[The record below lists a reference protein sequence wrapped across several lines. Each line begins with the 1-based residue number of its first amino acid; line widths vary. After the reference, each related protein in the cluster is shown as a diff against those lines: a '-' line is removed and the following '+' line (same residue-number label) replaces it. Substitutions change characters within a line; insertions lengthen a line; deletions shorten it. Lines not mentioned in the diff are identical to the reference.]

1 MNASATPQQ
10 QQMALDWLARIS
22 GQPALAEGAAFK
34 RWLLADPAHARAY
47 REAQA
52 LWQRSAE
59 PAARLAQEEDAALQA
74 YLRAMDRPAAAP
86 GSRIGRHVGG
96 LAAAAAVVL
105 MVSVGAGWHPGD
117 WLRDLGADYVADVG
131 QIRQVTLADNSQL
144 VLDADTAISVD
155 FSQGQRRIELHRGAV
170 FFQVSHTGEPFIV
183 EAEGGR
189 TEVLGTRFEVRRQ
202 QEGAEVTVLSGRVG
216 VTAAEG
222 QPQQVLGAS
231 QQVNYRDGSA
241 GTVHGVDS
249 ESRLAWRQ
257 GWLNYYQAPLG
268 QVVDDLARYY
278 PGRIVLLGDELA
290 ARKVSG
296 SFPSNDP
303 LAALDALG
311 AVAGFQRHTL
321 LGRVT
326 LLR

>member
-1 MNASATPQQ
+1 MNVSPNSLQQ
-10 QQMALDWLARIS
+10 QAALDWLTRIS
-22 GQPALAEGAAFK
+22 GQPALADGAAFK
-34 RWLLADPAHARAY
+34 RWLLADPAHAQAY
-47 REAQA
+47 RDAQA
-52 LWQRSAE
+52 LWQHSEA
-59 PAARLAQEEDAALQA
+59 PAALLAQEEDQALQVW
-74 YLRAMDRPAAAP
+74 LRAMERAPAPAWQRL
-86 GSRIGRHVGG
+86 GKQLGG

-105 MVSVGAGWHPGD
+105 MVGVGAGWHPGD
-117 WLRDLGADYVADVG
+117 WLRDLGADYVAPVG

-155 FSQGQRRIELHRGAV
+155 FSKGQRRIVLHRGAV
-170 FFQVSHTGEPFIV
+170 FFQVSHTGEPFMV

-202 QEGAEVTVLSGRVG
+202 EQGAEVTVLSGKVG
-216 VTAAEG
+216 VSAGAD
-222 QPQQVLGAS
+222 QPRQLLTDGQQVD
-231 QQVNYRDGSA
+231 YRHGTA

-257 GWLNYYQAPLG
+257 GWLNYYQAPLA

-278 PGRIVLLGDELA
+278 PGRIVLLGDELG
-290 ARKVSG
+290 ARTVSG

-311 AVAGFQRHTL
+311 AVAGFKRHTL

>member
-1 MNASATPQQ
+1 MNASITAEQQ
-10 QQMALDWLARIS
+10 QTALDWLARIN
-22 GQPALAEGAAFK
+22 GQPQLAEGAAFK
-34 RWLLADPAHARAY
+34 RWLLSDPAHGQAY

-52 LWQRSAE
+52 LWQLSEA
-59 PAARLAQEEDAALQA
+59 PAARLAAEEDEALQA
-74 YLRAMDRPAAAP
+74 LLRAMDRPAAAP
-86 GSRIGRHVGG
+86 WRKLGG
-96 LAAAAAVVL
+96 LAVAASVVL
-105 MVSVGAGWHPGD
+105 MLGIGAGWHPAD
-117 WLRDLGADYVADVG
+117 WLRDFGADYVAPVG
-131 QIRQVTLADNSQL
+131 QIREVTLADNSHL

-155 FSQGQRRIELHRGAV
+155 FNQGQRRIQLHRGAV
-170 FFQVSHTGEPFIV
+170 FFEVAHTGEPFIV

-189 TEVLGTRFEVRRQ
+189 TEVLGTRFEVRQ
-202 QEGAEVTVLSGRVG
+202 QTGGAEVTVLSGRVG

-222 QPQQVLGAS
+222 ETQQILTANQQVDYHDGHAS
-231 QQVNYRDGSA
+231 A
-241 GTVHGVDS
+241 VHAVDS
-249 ESRLAWRQ
+249 ENRLAWRQ
-257 GWLNYYQAPLG
+257 GWLNYYQLPLS

-278 PGRIVLLGDELA
+278 PGRIILLDRELG

-296 SFPSNDP
+296 SFPGNDP

>member
-1 MNASATPQQ
+1 MNVSPNSLQQ
-10 QQMALDWLARIS
+10 QAALDWLTRIS
-22 GQPALAEGAAFK
+22 GQPALADGAAFK
-34 RWLLADPAHARAY
+34 RWLLADPAHAQAY
-47 REAQA
+47 RDAQA
-52 LWQRSAE
+52 LWQRSEA
-59 PAARLAQEEDAALQA
+59 PAALLAQEEDQALQVW
-74 YLRAMDRPAAAP
+74 LRAMDRAPTPAWQRL
-86 GSRIGRHVGG
+86 GKQLGG

-105 MVSVGAGWHPGD
+105 MVGVGAGWHPGD
-117 WLRDLGADYVADVG
+117 WLRDLGADYVAPVG

-144 VLDADTAISVD
+144 MLDADTAISVD
-155 FSQGQRRIELHRGAV
+155 FSKGQRRIELHRGAV
-170 FFQVSHTGEPFIV
+170 FFQVSHTGEPFMV

-202 QEGAEVTVLSGRVG
+202 EQGAEVTVLSGKVG
-216 VTAAEG
+216 VSAGAD
-222 QPQQVLGAS
+222 QPRQLLTDGQQVD
-231 QQVNYRDGSA
+231 YRQGTA

-257 GWLNYYQAPLG
+257 GWLNYYQAPLAR
-268 QVVDDLARYY
+268 VVDDLARYY
-278 PGRIVLLGDELA
+278 PGRIVLLGDELG
-290 ARKVSG
+290 ARTVSG

-311 AVAGFQRHTL
+311 AVAGFKRHTL